1 VFNQEVCDMIR
12 YHQITCPHC
21 EGRGIVQRHHRIQ
34 QTCPLCGGK
43 GTINDFDRPI
53 EEVPEERIRRVHTC
67 TELLARVVP
76 LGGKSSGILLVNRN
90 WARRP
95 KEKTK
100 SAPQKSGLKTTASA
114 A

>member
-1 VFNQEVCDMIR
+1 MTR

-21 EGRGIVQRHHRIQ
+21 EGRGLIRYRQRLER
-34 QTCPLCGGK
+34 TCPLCGGK

-53 EEVPEERIRRVHTC
+53 EEPQDERPHRVHTC

-76 LGGKSSGILLVNRN
+76 LGGKSSGILLVNRS
-90 WARRP
+90 WVRRV
-95 KEKTK
+95 KESSK
-100 SAPQKSGLKTTASA
+100 SARQKLANSKKITAPA